1 MKREREAEASS
12 TLLDLL
18 VVLGTQ
24 RFGTDWP
31 NVRAA
36 VRAAIGPLDCEAPTV
51 DECEQRFRALI
62 EGAPSELPALAAKL
76 QTKRLESL
84 AATRASIVD
93 RLEELCKDLP
103 AGHSAQAALTSAHEA
118 AAGTLLSPGSD
129 VGKPAFG
136 AADASEADDND
147 AAARTGGRRKSAT
160 ASDLLPE
167 SELKESW
174 AVIAEDEERNTRR
187 ATIGGTLTK
196 LLAAIATHKWAYP
209 FKRPVTDKVT
219 ARAYPSTPSDVP
231 VNTSR
236 LLTAYQLLMLA
247 GGPGLQGH
255 HQEPDGFLDPKKARR
270 NWRSR
275 RHRFHGQ
282 RFELDL

>member
-1 MKREREAEASS
+1 MKREREEEASS

-51 DECEQRFRALI
+51 EECEQRFRALI
-62 EGAPSELPALAAKL
+62 EGAPSELPALASRL

-84 AATRASIVD
+84 TASRASIVG

-103 AGHSAQAALTSAHEA
+103 AGHSARAALTSAHEA
-118 AAGTLLSPGSD
+118 AAGALVIPRSD
-129 VGKPAFG
+129 LGKAASG
-136 AADASEADDND
+136 TADATEADE
-147 AAARTGGRRKSAT
+147 AEAARGGGRRKSAA

-174 AVIAEDEERNTRR
+174 AAIAEEEERNTRR
-187 ATIGGTLTK
+187 ATIGGTLNK

-209 FKRPVTDKVT
+209 FKRPVTDKVRT
-219 ARAYPSTPSDVP
+219 PVLAPLAQRATCVAVRED
-231 VNTSR
+231 
-236 LLTAYQLLMLA
+236 LLY
-247 GGPGLQGH
+247 
-255 HQEPDGFLDPKKARR
+255 
-270 NWRSR
+270 
-275 RHRFHGQ
+275 
-282 RFELDL
+282 